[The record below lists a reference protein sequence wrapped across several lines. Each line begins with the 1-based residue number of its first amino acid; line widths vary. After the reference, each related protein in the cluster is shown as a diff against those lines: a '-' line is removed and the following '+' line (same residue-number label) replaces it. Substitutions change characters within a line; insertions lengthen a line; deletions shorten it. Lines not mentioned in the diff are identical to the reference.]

1 MAPHQIADVLMPL
14 ALDTAYSYAV
24 PPGLS
29 LRDGDIV
36 QVPLGTRETIGVV
49 WSLREGAGSNLK
61 PVTGLVDAPRLEP
74 KLRRLIDWIAWYT
87 LAPKGAALALALRLP
102 EAGRAETPRI
112 GVRATGQAPRRLT
125 PARARVMQAAQGG
138 LVHLKRELAQAASVG
153 VGVIDSLVDDGVLE
167 TVALAPEP
175 VALRPDPD
183 HGRASLSPDQRRAAT
198 VLAAAVATTA
208 LAQAGGAAAGA
219 LAGAAGKAPVILL
232 EGVTGS
238 GKTEVYFEAVAAA
251 LRQDVQSLI
260 LMPEIALTAQF
271 LDRFAARFGV
281 RPALWH
287 SGIGARRRE
296 RLHAGIAAGEV
307 KVVAGARSALFLPF
321 ARLGLV
327 VVDEEHE
334 AAYKQEDGVCYHA
347 RDLAVVRGRLEDA
360 PVILA
365 SATPSIETR
374 VNVAR
379 GRYKRVPLPERFGGR
394 ALPQIRAIDLK
405 KDAAPPGRWLSE
417 TLRRAITDTLAAK
430 EQVLLF
436 LNRRGYAPLTLCR
449 ACGHRYECPNCSAWL
464 VEHRFRRALVCH
476 HCGHTERRPEVCA
489 ACGSLDSLAPC
500 GPGVERVAEEVA
512 ELFPDRRAIV
522 LSSDFPGGT
531 ERLRQELKGVAEGE
545 FDIVVGTQLVA
556 KGHNFPQLTLVGVL
570 DADIGLTSGDPRA
583 AERTFQLLQQV
594 TGRAGRG
601 AKPGRAL
608 VQTYQPDHPVMA
620 ALLSGDAE
628 RFYAEETRA
637 REMAGLPPF
646 GRLAALIVSATDR
659 HAAEAHARAIA
670 LEARPPEGVMVLG
683 PAEAPLALIRGR
695 YRFRLLVKTE
705 REVDL
710 QAYLR
715 TWLAQAPKTRGNVKV
730 AIDVDPQSFL

>member
-1 MAPHQIADVLMPL
+1 M
-14 ALDTAYSYAV
+14 
-24 PPGLS
+24 
-29 LRDGDIV
+29 
-36 QVPLGTRETIGVV
+36 
-49 WSLREGAGSNLK
+49 
-61 PVTGLVDAPRLEP
+61 
-74 KLRRLIDWIAWYT
+74 
-87 LAPKGAALALALRLP
+87 
-102 EAGRAETPRI
+102 
-112 GVRATGQAPRRLT
+112 
-125 PARARVMQAAQGG
+125 
-138 LVHLKRELAQAASVG
+138 
-153 VGVIDSLVDDGVLE
+153 
-167 TVALAPEP
+167 
-175 VALRPDPD
+175 
-183 HGRASLSPDQRRAAT
+183 
-198 VLAAAVATTA
+198 
-208 LAQAGGAAAGA
+208 
-219 LAGAAGKAPVILL
+219 
-232 EGVTGS
+232 
-238 GKTEVYFEAVAAA
+238 
-251 LRQDVQSLI
+251 
-260 LMPEIALTAQF
+260 
-271 LDRFAARFGV
+271 
-281 RPALWH
+281 
-287 SGIGARRRE
+287 
-296 RLHAGIAAGEV
+296 
-307 KVVAGARSALFLPF
+307 AGARSALFLPF

-347 RDLAVVRGRLEDA
+347 RDLAVVRGRIEDA

-405 KDAAPPGRWLSE
+405 KDAAPRGRWLSE

-489 ACGSLDSLAPC
+489 ACGSLDLLAPC

-512 ELFPDRRAIV
+512 ELFPDKRAIV

-620 ALLSGDAE
+620 ALLSGEAE

-637 REMAGLPPF
+637 REMRRAAAFRAPRRAHRLGDRPPCRRGPCPRRRARGAPARRGDGPRPGRGAAGADPRPLSLPDPRQDRAR
-646 GRLAALIVSATDR
+646 GRSPGLFADL
-659 HAAEAHARAIA
+659 
-670 LEARPPEGVMVLG
+670 ARPGAEDAGQRQG
-683 PAEAPLALIRGR
+683 RDRRRPAKLPLRNRGR
-695 YRFRLLVKTE
+695 GKKVEAWPGRRPCAVPASAPNPGEPENPLV
-705 REVDL
+705 
-710 QAYLR
+710 
-715 TWLAQAPKTRGNVKV
+715 GKV
-730 AIDVDPQSFL
+730 QTG